1 MSIDAALLIARS
13 GLMHTQ
19 RALSNAADNVA
30 NAETEGY
37 TRKRIVA
44 EAVSVNGQ
52 GMGVRSLGPVRD
64 VDTALVNEMNKRKSE
79 LAAAELRD
87 SVLARIEEA
96 HGDPAKGEG
105 LGDLVGK
112 LRSGFIEL
120 RHDPSQVVK
129 QQVIVLNAAQNLTDR
144 LNDLSRVVGEARQS
158 AHDGI
163 VTEITKINA
172 TVRELAELTR
182 NIVERTGAGEATA
195 DIEDKRDL
203 ALDHLSESVGFK
215 AVRRENG
222 GLLLLGA
229 GGITIPL
236 SENGDVFSVAPGVLA
251 PAAYYG
257 GAGTIPPIVLA
268 GTDVTPLMSGG
279 RLGEYLRLRD
289 QTLPRYQ
296 AELDVAAAEI
306 ADRFEEEG
314 LRLFT
319 DPAGVVPNPNV
330 GYAAPTSTQIGF
342 AGRIQINAEVRAE
355 VRKLRDGTHDIP
367 APTGSPPGTPN
378 WFTRNPAASVG
389 PPAVAAGPAGF
400 VTLIDRI
407 LTNSFGASNSQGSNW
422 GGFAT
427 TGLGPDGSLSSP
439 FGMPQTIEQYGI
451 LVTATQA
458 SDSAAAGAAVETAK
472 QLSDGLQAR
481 FTRQSRVD
489 VDSEMASL
497 IQLQNAYAA
506 NARVIST
513 AQTMWDSL
521 FGSVR

>member
-44 EAVSVNGQ
+44 EAVSVSGQ

-129 QQVIVLNAAQNLTDR
+129 QQAIVLNAAQNLTDR

-203 ALDHLSESVGFK
+203 ALDHLSESIGFK

-229 GGITIPL
+229 GGVTIPL
-236 SENGDVFSVAPGVLA
+236 NENGDTFSVAPGALS

-296 AELDVAAAEI
+296 AELDIAAVEI

-319 DPAGVVPNPNV
+319 DPAGVVPDPNV

-355 VRKLRDGTHDIP
+355 VRKLRDGTHVQ
-367 APTGSPPGTPN
+367 PP
-378 WFTRNPAASVG
+378 
-389 PPAVAAGPAGF
+389 PPAVAWFTPNPVGGPAGF
-400 VTLIDRI
+400 TTLIDRI

>member
-30 NAETEGY
+30 NAATEGY

-44 EAVSVNGQ
+44 EAVSVSGQ

-105 LGDLVGK
+105 LGDLVGR

-129 QQVIVLNAAQNLTDR
+129 QQAIVLNAAQNLATR
-144 LNDLSRVVGEARQS
+144 FNDLSRVVGEARQS

-163 VTEITKINA
+163 LAEVKQINA
-172 TVRELAELTR
+172 TVREIAELTR
-182 NIVERTGAGEATA
+182 NIVELTGAGVPTA

-203 ALDHLSESVGFK
+203 ALDRLSESIGFK

-236 SENGDVFSVAPGVLA
+236 SEKGDAFSVAPGVLA

-319 DPAGVVPNPNV
+319 DPTGTPPALSGPDPNLPYAG
-330 GYAAPTSTQIGF
+330 GAQIGF
-342 AGRIQINAEVRAE
+342 AGRIQVNAEVRAE
-355 VRKLRDGTHDIP
+355 VRKLRDGTHVQ
-367 APTGSPPGTPN
+367 PP
-378 WFTRNPAASVG
+378 
-389 PPAVAAGPAGF
+389 PPAVPWFTPNPVGGPAGF
-400 VTLIDRI
+400 TTLIDRI
-407 LTNSFGASNSQGSNW
+407 LTNSFAASNSQGSNW

-451 LVTATQA
+451 LVTATQT

>member
-129 QQVIVLNAAQNLTDR
+129 QQAIVLNAAQNLTDR

-172 TVRELAELTR
+172 TVREIAALTR
-182 NIVERTGAGEATA
+182 NIVERTGASEATA

-203 ALDHLSESVGFK
+203 ALDHLSESIGFK

-229 GGITIPL
+229 GGVTIPL
-236 SENGDVFSVAPGVLA
+236 NENGDTFSVAPSALS

-296 AELDVAAAEI
+296 AELDIAAVEI

-319 DPAGVVPNPNV
+319 DPAGVVPDPNV

-355 VRKLRDGTHDIP
+355 VRKLRDGTHVQ
-367 APTGSPPGTPN
+367 PP
-378 WFTRNPAASVG
+378 
-389 PPAVAAGPAGF
+389 PPAVAWFTPNPVGGPAGF
-400 VTLIDRI
+400 ITLIDRI

>member
-13 GLMHTQ
+13 GLLHTQ

-44 EAVSVNGQ
+44 EAVSSGGQ

-64 VDTALVNEMNKRKSE
+64 VDTALINEMNKRKSE

-87 SVLARIEEA
+87 SVLARIEAA
-96 HGDPAKGEG
+96 HGDPVKAEG

-112 LRSGFIEL
+112 LRNSFIEL
-120 RHDPSQVVK
+120 RYDPSQVVK
-129 QQVIVLNAAQNLTDR
+129 QQILVLDKAQNLTIR
-144 LNDLSRVVGEARQS
+144 FNDLTRVVGEARQS

-163 VTEITKINA
+163 LAEINQINA
-172 TVRELAELTR
+172 SVREIAELTR
-182 NIVERTGAGEATA
+182 NIVERTSTGVSTA
-195 DIEDKRDL
+195 DVEDKRDL
-203 ALDHLSESVGFK
+203 ALDRLSESISFK
-215 AVRRENG
+215 TVRRENG

-229 GGITIPL
+229 GGVTLPL
-236 SENGDVFSVAPGVLA
+236 SENGDAFSVASAALA
-251 PAAYYG
+251 PTAYYG
-257 GAGTIPPIVLA
+257 GAGTIPPIILA

-319 DPAGVVPNPNV
+319 DPAGLVPDPNV

-342 AGRIQINAEVRAE
+342 AGRIQVNADVRAE
-355 VRKLRDGTHDIP
+355 VSKLRDGTHIIP
-367 APTGSPPGTPN
+367 PPTGSPPGTPN
-378 WFTRNPAASVG
+378 WFTPNPAASVG

-400 VTLIDRI
+400 TTLIDRI
-407 LTNSFGASNSQGSNW
+407 LTNSFGEFNSQGSSW

-427 TGLGPDGSLSSP
+427 TGLGPNGSLSSP
-439 FGMPQTIEQYGI
+439 FGMPRTIEQYGI
-451 LVTATQA
+451 LVTAAQT
-458 SDSAAAGAAVETAK
+458 SDSAAAGTAVETAK

-513 AQTMWDSL
+513 AQTMWDTL

>member
-44 EAVSVNGQ
+44 EAVSVSGQ

-64 VDTALVNEMNKRKSE
+64 VDAALVNEMNKRKSE

-112 LRSGFIEL
+112 LRSSFIEL
-120 RHDPSQVVK
+120 RRDPSQVVK
-129 QQVIVLNAAQNLTDR
+129 QQAIVLNAAQNLTDR

-229 GGITIPL
+229 GGVTIPL
-236 SENGDVFSVAPGVLA
+236 SEKGDAFSVAPGVLA

-319 DPAGVVPNPNV
+319 DPTGTPPALSGPDPNLPYAG
-330 GYAAPTSTQIGF
+330 GTQIGF
-342 AGRIQINAEVRAE
+342 AGRIQVNAEVRAE
-355 VRKLRDGTHDIP
+355 VRKLRDGTHVQ
-367 APTGSPPGTPN
+367 PP
-378 WFTRNPAASVG
+378 
-389 PPAVAAGPAGF
+389 PPAVPWFTPNPVGGPAGF
-400 VTLIDRI
+400 TTLIDRI

-451 LVTATQA
+451 LVTATQT

>member
-129 QQVIVLNAAQNLTDR
+129 QQAIVLNAAQNLTDR

-163 VTEITKINA
+163 LAEVKKINA
-172 TVRELAELTR
+172 TVREIAELTR
-182 NIVERTGAGEATA
+182 NIVERTGAGEAIA
-195 DIEDKRDL
+195 DSEDKRDL
-203 ALDHLSESVGFK
+203 ALDRLSESIGFK

-229 GGITIPL
+229 GGVTIPL
-236 SENGDVFSVAPGVLA
+236 SEKGDAFSVAPGVLA

-319 DPAGVVPNPNV
+319 DPTGTPPALSGPDPNLPYAG
-330 GYAAPTSTQIGF
+330 GAQIGF
-342 AGRIQINAEVRAE
+342 AGRIQVNAEVRAE
-355 VRKLRDGTHDIP
+355 VRKLRDGTHVQ
-367 APTGSPPGTPN
+367 PP
-378 WFTRNPAASVG
+378 
-389 PPAVAAGPAGF
+389 PPAVPWFTPNPVGGPAGF
-400 VTLIDRI
+400 TTLIDRI

>member
-129 QQVIVLNAAQNLTDR
+129 QQAIVLNAAQNLTDR

-163 VTEITKINA
+163 LAEVKKINA
-172 TVRELAELTR
+172 TVREIAELTR
-182 NIVERTGAGEATA
+182 NIVERTGAGEAIA
-195 DIEDKRDL
+195 DSEDKRDL
-203 ALDHLSESVGFK
+203 ALDRLSESIGFK

-229 GGITIPL
+229 GGVTIPL
-236 SENGDVFSVAPGVLA
+236 SEKGDAFSVAPGVLA

-319 DPAGVVPNPNV
+319 DPTGTPPALSGPDPNLPYAG
-330 GYAAPTSTQIGF
+330 GAQIGF
-342 AGRIQINAEVRAE
+342 AGRIQVNAEVRAE
-355 VRKLRDGTHDIP
+355 VRKLRDGTHVQ
-367 APTGSPPGTPN
+367 PP
-378 WFTRNPAASVG
+378 
-389 PPAVAAGPAGF
+389 PPAVPWFRPNPVGGPAGF
-400 VTLIDRI
+400 TTLIDRI

>member
-129 QQVIVLNAAQNLTDR
+129 QQAIVLNAAQILTDR

-229 GGITIPL
+229 GGVTIPL
-236 SENGDVFSVAPGVLA
+236 SEKGDAFSVAPGVLA

-268 GTDVTPLMSGG
+268 GTDVTPLISGG

-319 DPAGVVPNPNV
+319 DPTGTPPALSGPDPNLPYAG
-330 GYAAPTSTQIGF
+330 GAQIGF
-342 AGRIQINAEVRAE
+342 AGRIQVNAEVRAE
-355 VRKLRDGTHDIP
+355 VRKLRDGTHVQ
-367 APTGSPPGTPN
+367 PP
-378 WFTRNPAASVG
+378 
-389 PPAVAAGPAGF
+389 PPAVPWFTPNPVGGPAGF
-400 VTLIDRI
+400 TTLIDRI
-407 LTNSFGASNSQGSNW
+407 LTNSFAASNSQGSNW

>member
-13 GLMHTQ
+13 GLLHTQ

-129 QQVIVLNAAQNLTDR
+129 QQAIVLNAAQNLTDR

-163 VTEITKINA
+163 LAEVKKINA
-172 TVRELAELTR
+172 TVREIAELTR
-182 NIVERTGAGEATA
+182 NIVERTGAGEAIA
-195 DIEDKRDL
+195 DSEDKRDL
-203 ALDHLSESVGFK
+203 ALDRLSESIGFK

-229 GGITIPL
+229 GGVTIPL
-236 SENGDVFSVAPGVLA
+236 SEKGDAFSVAPGVLA

-319 DPAGVVPNPNV
+319 DPTGTPPALSGPDPNLPYAG
-330 GYAAPTSTQIGF
+330 GAQIGF
-342 AGRIQINAEVRAE
+342 AGRIQVNAEVRAE
-355 VRKLRDGTHDIP
+355 VRKLRDGTHVQ
-367 APTGSPPGTPN
+367 PP
-378 WFTRNPAASVG
+378 
-389 PPAVAAGPAGF
+389 PPAVPWFRPNPVGGPAGF
-400 VTLIDRI
+400 TTLIDRI

>member
-129 QQVIVLNAAQNLTDR
+129 QQAIVLNAAQILTDR

-229 GGITIPL
+229 GGVTIPL
-236 SENGDVFSVAPGVLA
+236 SEKGDAFSVAPGVLA

-257 GAGTIPPIVLA
+257 GAGTIPPIVLE
-268 GTDVTPLMSGG
+268 GTDVTPLISGG

-319 DPAGVVPNPNV
+319 DPTGTPPALSGPDPNLPYAG
-330 GYAAPTSTQIGF
+330 GAQIGF
-342 AGRIQINAEVRAE
+342 AGRIQVNAEVRAE
-355 VRKLRDGTHDIP
+355 VRKLRDGTHVQ
-367 APTGSPPGTPN
+367 PP
-378 WFTRNPAASVG
+378 
-389 PPAVAAGPAGF
+389 PPAVPWFTPNPVGGPAGF
-400 VTLIDRI
+400 TTLIDRI
-407 LTNSFGASNSQGSNW
+407 LTNSFAASNSQGSNW

>member
-64 VDTALVNEMNKRKSE
+64 VDTALVNELNKRKSE

-112 LRSGFIEL
+112 LRTSFIEL
-120 RHDPSQVVK
+120 RYDPSQVVK
-129 QQVIVLNAAQNLTDR
+129 QQAIVLNAAQSLTNR
-144 LNDLSRVVGEARQS
+144 FNDLSRVVGEVRQS

-163 VTEITKINA
+163 VTEIKKINA
-172 TVRELAELTR
+172 TVREIAELTR
-182 NIVERTGAGEATA
+182 NIVELTGAGAPTA

-203 ALDHLSESVGFK
+203 ALDHLSESIGFK

-236 SENGDVFSVAPGVLA
+236 SENGDAFSVAPAALA

-268 GTDVTPLMSGG
+268 GTDVTTLMSGG

-296 AELDVAAAEI
+296 SELDVAAAEI

-319 DPAGVVPNPNV
+319 DPTGTPPALSGPDPNLPYAG
-330 GYAAPTSTQIGF
+330 GTQIGF
-342 AGRIQINAEVRAE
+342 AGRIQVNAEVRAE
-355 VRKLRDGTHDIP
+355 VRKLRDGTHVQ
-367 APTGSPPGTPN
+367 PP
-378 WFTRNPAASVG
+378 
-389 PPAVAAGPAGF
+389 PPAVPWFTPNPVGGPAGF
-400 VTLIDRI
+400 TTLIDRI

-451 LVTATQA
+451 LVTATQT

>member
-30 NAETEGY
+30 NAATEGY

-44 EAVSVNGQ
+44 EAVSVSGQ

-129 QQVIVLNAAQNLTDR
+129 QQAIVLNAAQNLATR
-144 LNDLSRVVGEARQS
+144 FNDLSRVVGEARQS

-163 VTEITKINA
+163 LAEVKQINA
-172 TVRELAELTR
+172 TVREIAELTR
-182 NIVERTGAGEATA
+182 NIVELTGAGVPTA

-203 ALDHLSESVGFK
+203 ALDRLSESIGFK

-236 SENGDVFSVAPGVLA
+236 SEKGDAFSVAPGVLA

-268 GTDVTPLMSGG
+268 GTDVTTLMSGG
-279 RLGEYLRLRD
+279 RVGEYLRLRD

-296 AELDVAAAEI
+296 AELDIAAVEI

-319 DPAGVVPNPNV
+319 DPAGLVPDPNI

-342 AGRIQINAEVRAE
+342 AGRIQINVEVRAE
-355 VRKLRDGTHDIP
+355 VRKLRDGTHVQPPSP
-367 APTGSPPGTPN
+367 AVPWFTPN
-378 WFTRNPAASVG
+378 PVG
-389 PPAVAAGPAGF
+389 GPAGF
-400 VTLIDRI
+400 TTLIDRI
-407 LTNSFGASNSQGSNW
+407 LTNSFGDSNSQGLSW

-427 TGLGPDGSLSSP
+427 TGLGPNGSLSSP

-451 LVTATQA
+451 LVTAAQT
-458 SDSAAAGAAVETAK
+458 SDSAAAGTAVETAK

-513 AQTMWDSL
+513 AQTMWDTL

>member
-129 QQVIVLNAAQNLTDR
+129 QQAIVLNAAQNLTDR
-144 LNDLSRVVGEARQS
+144 LNDLSRIVGEARQS

-163 VTEITKINA
+163 LAEVKKINA
-172 TVRELAELTR
+172 TVREIAELTR
-182 NIVERTGAGEATA
+182 NIVERTGAGEAIA
-195 DIEDKRDL
+195 DSEDKRDL
-203 ALDHLSESVGFK
+203 ALDRLSESIGFK

-229 GGITIPL
+229 GGVTIPL
-236 SENGDVFSVAPGVLA
+236 SEKGDAFSVAPGVLA

-319 DPAGVVPNPNV
+319 DPTGTPPALSGPDPNLPYAG
-330 GYAAPTSTQIGF
+330 GAQIGF
-342 AGRIQINAEVRAE
+342 AGRIQVNAEVRAE
-355 VRKLRDGTHDIP
+355 VRKLRDGTHVQ
-367 APTGSPPGTPN
+367 PP
-378 WFTRNPAASVG
+378 
-389 PPAVAAGPAGF
+389 PPAVPWFTPNPVGGPAGF
-400 VTLIDRI
+400 MTLIDRI

-439 FGMPQTIEQYGI
+439 FGMPQTIEQYGM

>member
-30 NAETEGY
+30 NAATEGY

-44 EAVSVNGQ
+44 EAVSVSGQ
-52 GMGVRSLGPVRD
+52 DMGVRSLGPVRD

-129 QQVIVLNAAQNLTDR
+129 QQAIVLNAAQNLATR
-144 LNDLSRVVGEARQS
+144 FNDLSRVVGEARQS

-163 VTEITKINA
+163 LAEVKQINA
-172 TVRELAELTR
+172 TVREIAELTR
-182 NIVERTGAGEATA
+182 NIVELTGAGVPTA

-203 ALDHLSESVGFK
+203 ALDRLSESIGFK

-236 SENGDVFSVAPGVLA
+236 SEKGDAFSVAPGVLA

-268 GTDVTPLMSGG
+268 GTDVTTLMSGG
-279 RLGEYLRLRD
+279 RVGEYLRLRD

-296 AELDVAAAEI
+296 AELDIAAVEI

-319 DPAGVVPNPNV
+319 DPAGLVPDPNI

-342 AGRIQINAEVRAE
+342 AGRIQINVEVRAE
-355 VRKLRDGTHDIP
+355 VRKLRDGTHVQPPSP
-367 APTGSPPGTPN
+367 AVPWFTPN
-378 WFTRNPAASVG
+378 PVG
-389 PPAVAAGPAGF
+389 GPAGF
-400 VTLIDRI
+400 TTLIDRI
-407 LTNSFGASNSQGSNW
+407 LTNSFGDSNSQGLSW

-427 TGLGPDGSLSSP
+427 TGLGPNGSLSSP

-451 LVTATQA
+451 LVTAAQT
-458 SDSAAAGAAVETAK
+458 SDSAAAGTAVETAK

>member
-64 VDTALVNEMNKRKSE
+64 VDTALVNEINKRKSE

-87 SVLARIEEA
+87 SVLVRIEEA

-112 LRSGFIEL
+112 LRTSFIEL

-129 QQVIVLNAAQNLTDR
+129 QQAIVLNAAQILTDR

-229 GGITIPL
+229 GGVTIPL
-236 SENGDVFSVAPGVLA
+236 SEKGDAFSVAPGVLA

-268 GTDVTPLMSGG
+268 GTDVTPLISGG

-319 DPAGVVPNPNV
+319 DPTGTPPALSGPDPNLPYAG
-330 GYAAPTSTQIGF
+330 GAQIGF
-342 AGRIQINAEVRAE
+342 AGRIQVNAEVRAE
-355 VRKLRDGTHDIP
+355 VFHDGAAH
-367 APTGSPPGTPN
+367 AVVVTPN
-378 WFTRNPAASVG
+378 PVG
-389 PPAVAAGPAGF
+389 GPAGF
-400 VTLIDRI
+400 TTLIDRI
-407 LTNSFGASNSQGSNW
+407 LTNSFAASNSQGSNW

>member
-13 GLMHTQ
+13 GLLHTQ

-30 NAETEGY
+30 NAESEGY
-37 TRKRIVA
+37 TRKKIVA
-44 EAVSVNGQ
+44 EAISVSGQ

-87 SVLARIEEA
+87 ASLARIDEA
-96 HGDPAKGEG
+96 HGDPAKSEG

-112 LRSGFIEL
+112 LRTSFIEL
-120 RHDPSQVVK
+120 RADPSQVVK
-129 QQVIVLNAAQNLTDR
+129 QQAVVLNAAQNLTNR
-144 LNDLSRVVGEARQS
+144 LNDLARVVGEARQS
-158 AHDGI
+158 AQDGI
-163 VTEITKINA
+163 VTEIRQVNA
-172 TVRELAELTR
+172 TLREIAELTR
-182 NIVERTGAGEATA
+182 GVIERTGAGVPTA

-203 ALDHLSESVGFK
+203 ALDRLSESLGFK
-215 AVRRENG
+215 SVRYENG

-229 GGITIPL
+229 GGVTIPL
-236 SENGDVFSVAPGVLA
+236 SETEDAFSVSSAVLVPGT
-251 PAAYYG
+251 YYG
-257 GAGTIPPIVLA
+257 SGGTIPPITMA
-268 GTDVTPLMSGG
+268 GTDVTKAMSGG

-296 AELDVAAAEI
+296 AEIDIAAAEI

-319 DPAGVVPNPNV
+319 DTNGTVPDPNLAYAGS
-330 GYAAPTSTQIGF
+330 AQIGF
-342 AGRIQINAEVRAE
+342 ANRVQVNSVVRANIYL
-355 VRKLRDGTHDIP
+355 LRDGTHEIP
-367 APTGSPPGTPN
+367 PVPPAIDP
-378 WFTRNPAASVG
+378 WFKPNPAG
-389 PPAVAAGPAGF
+389 GPAGF
-400 VTLIDRI
+400 TTLIDRI
-407 LTNSFGASNSQGSNW
+407 LTNSFGDSNSQGASW

-427 TGLGPDGSLSSP
+427 IGLGPDGSLSSP
-439 FGMPQTIEQYGI
+439 FGTPQTIEEYGI
-451 LVTATQA
+451 LVTAAQT
-458 SDSAAAGAAVETAK
+458 SDSAAAGAALDTAK

-506 NARVIST
+506 NARVMST
-513 AQTMWDSL
+513 AQTMWETL